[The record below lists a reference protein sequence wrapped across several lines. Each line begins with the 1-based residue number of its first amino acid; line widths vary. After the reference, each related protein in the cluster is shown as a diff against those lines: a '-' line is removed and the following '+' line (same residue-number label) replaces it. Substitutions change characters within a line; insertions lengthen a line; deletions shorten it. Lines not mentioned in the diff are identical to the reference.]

1 MLHSIEVFL
10 PVVQV
15 VLEGPVT
22 VVTEVPFP
30 HLSLGKTASAC
41 PGITR
46 QLLGAQ
52 PWEWK
57 IQDLQRL
64 LPKEENSNHLGLAAR
79 ERGETQQFI
88 SLSITDCWGR
98 ICCLCMGE
106 KAWICIYLCHPK
118 QQQLC
123 LEGSSFPEFRP
134 HETESQRLQGRCSTN
149 HPRCKQE
156 ELEVLGTFDHNL
168 HELTQKQKE
177 TPWCPSLQGEEE
189 TQQSNLF
196 YPQK

>member
-30 HLSLGKTASAC
+30 HLSPGKIASAC

-52 PWEWK
+52 PWEWR

-64 LPKEENSNHLGLAAR
+64 LPKENSNHLGLADR
-79 ERGETQQFI
+79 KRGETQQFI
-88 SLSITDCWGR
+88 SLSITDCWDR
-98 ICCLCMGE
+98 ICCLYMGE
-106 KAWICIYLCHPK
+106 KA
-118 QQQLC
+118 
-123 LEGSSFPEFRP
+123 
-134 HETESQRLQGRCSTN
+134 
-149 HPRCKQE
+149 
-156 ELEVLGTFDHNL
+156 
-168 HELTQKQKE
+168 
-177 TPWCPSLQGEEE
+177 
-189 TQQSNLF
+189 
-196 YPQK
+196 

>member
-98 ICCLCMGE
+98 ICCLCMRE

-123 LEGSSFPEFRP
+123 WKDSPSPSSDHMKQRAKGSREGAAQ
-134 HETESQRLQGRCSTN
+134 TIQGANRRSWRSWAPLTTTST
-149 HPRCKQE
+149 
-156 ELEVLGTFDHNL
+156 
-168 HELTQKQKE
+168 
-177 TPWCPSLQGEEE
+177 S
-189 TQQSNLF
+189 
-196 YPQK
+196 